1 MKRTRYRDGKFY
13 TTEKI
18 SPRKE
23 KTPEGY
29 LLCRDVPISRIGVFK
44 YSPAEA
50 GIPDASGAVE
60 VNRPESELFNE
71 KTISSFEGKPV
82 VISHARFADPDNWKE
97 IAVGTVQNVRRG
109 TGDKSDFL
117 LADLLLTERKAIEAV
132 ESGELKEVSCGYDA
146 ETEETQD
153 GINQTGIVGNHVALV
168 MSARC
173 SGCKIGDGSMTKP
186 SLKARLRKWFRDG
199 DEEAFNEELDKL
211 NVTDEGTATEPEPPQ
226 TPAPTPTFEERLA
239 KLEAAVAAIAKAQTQ
254 KPVGDADIP
263 PAPDAGADQDDDDEL
278 IDDPDAQAIIGDAE
292 ALCPGMKKPVGDA
305 KGGKFTRNQIE
316 RVMRTA
322 LKGAGVKQFGD
333 SSELDGKALDIAFKA
348 AVAMSKSGKNPKAS
362 GTRYGDSA
370 EDSVNSIAYVQ
381 KKLNDF
387 WGAK

>member
-50 GIPDASGAVE
+50 GIPGASGAVE

-109 TGDKSDFL
+109 TGDQSDFL

-226 TPAPTPTFEERLA
+226 TPAPTPAPTLEERLA
-239 KLEAAVAAIAKAQTQ
+239 KLEAAVASLAKAQTQ
-254 KPVGDADIP
+254 KPVGDADTP
-263 PAPDAGADQDDDDEL
+263 PAPTL
-278 IDDPDAQAIIGDAE
+278 V
-292 ALCPGMKKPVGDA
+292 L
-305 KGGKFTRNQIE
+305 TRMMTMI
-316 RVMRTA
+316 
-322 LKGAGVKQFGD
+322 
-333 SSELDGKALDIAFKA
+333 
-348 AVAMSKSGKNPKAS
+348 
-362 GTRYGDSA
+362 
-370 EDSVNSIAYVQ
+370 
-381 KKLNDF
+381 
-387 WGAK
+387 